1 MTKTLLAIC
10 TLLALASASFATPM
24 SNASLKGPYSFQLAS
39 PHQGYWNVNFICY
52 DNSNNPYNVNFG
64 GNSVSTDSA
73 VGVITFDGKGHAT
86 GTFTEYGKFD
96 QAASAA
102 TVVTGCNGAGSSGH
116 AVYDAP
122 FTGTFTG
129 TYSVQA
135 NGTGALTI
143 AISGGDTSG
152 MILQI
157 GGTAAIR
164 TTVFMTGIDS
174 STSNKVDVTGM
185 AVLQ

>member
-1 MTKTLLAIC
+1 MKKTLLAIC
-10 TLLALASASFATPM
+10 TMLALASASFATPI

-39 PHQGYWNVNFICY
+39 PHQGSWNVNFTCY
-52 DNSNNPYNVNFG
+52 DNSNNPYTVNFG
-64 GNSVSTDSA
+64 GTSISTDSA
-73 VGVITFDGKGHAT
+73 VGLMTFDGKGHVT

-96 QAASAA
+96 QAASTA
-102 TVVTGCNGAGSSGH
+102 TVVTGCNGAGSNGY
-116 AVYDAP
+116 AVYDP
-122 FTGTFTG
+122 PTMGTFTG
-129 TYSVQA
+129 TYSLQA
-135 NGTGALTI
+135 NGTGAMTI

-164 TTVFMTGIDS
+164 TTVLMTGIDS
-174 STSNKVDVTGM
+174 STNNKVDVSGI

>member
-1 MTKTLLAIC
+1 MKKILLAIC
-10 TLLALASASFATPM
+10 ILLVLASTSFAASM

-39 PHQGYWNVNFICY
+39 PHQGSWNVGFTCY
-52 DNSNNPYNVNFG
+52 DNSNNPYIVNFG
-64 GNSVSTDSA
+64 GTSVSTDSA
-73 VGVITFDGKGHAT
+73 VGVVTFDGKGHVT

-96 QAASAA
+96 QAASTA
-102 TVVTGCNGAGSSGH
+102 TVVTGCNGAGSNGN
-116 AVYDAP
+116 AVYDVP

-135 NGTGALTI
+135 NGTGAMTI

-164 TTVFMTGIDS
+164 TTVLMTGIDS
-174 STSNKVDVTGM
+174 STSNKVDVTGI